1 MKDDSEDM
9 TFKVLR
15 GLTFEEALEVVSD
28 IDIKDIK
35 DNLCAIAQRLDPILQ
50 KYNWSVDKMLTHY
63 AINKEKYELSSKG
76 D

>member
-35 DNLCAIAQRLDPILQ
+35 DDIPAIAARLNPTLER
-50 KYNWSVDKMLTHY
+50 YNWSVEKMLTY
-63 AINKEKYELSSKG
+63 YIRNKEKYEPTTQG
-76 D
+76 N